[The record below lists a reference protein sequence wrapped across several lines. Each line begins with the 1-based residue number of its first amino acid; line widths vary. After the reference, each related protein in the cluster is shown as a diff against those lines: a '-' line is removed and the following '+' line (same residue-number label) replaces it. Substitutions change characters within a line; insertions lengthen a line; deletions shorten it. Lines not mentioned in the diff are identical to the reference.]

1 VEKTLTESSF
11 DSQLADFRAHT
22 DKLVH
27 DRRVRGRETYGEG
40 LEHTNTQYDWRLMAL
55 EEILD
60 FAQYQ
65 QAEILRLQQRID
77 VLEARESDGRKQ

>member
-1 VEKTLTESSF
+1 MEKTLTENRF
-11 DSQLADFRAHT
+11 DSQLADFRERT
-22 DKLVH
+22 DKLVY

-40 LEHTNTQYDWRLMAL
+40 LEHTNSQYDWRLMAL

-77 VLEARESDGRKQ
+77 ALEARESDGQEQ